1 MLKSVVLLNFFCEI
15 CDMVFGEWKF
25 QKNSMFLSLYCRNL
39 RK

>member
-1 MLKSVVLLNFFCEI
+1 
-15 CDMVFGEWKF
+15 MVFGEWKF